1 MASSL
6 QVRQVAGRSKTGKET
21 RQGGSCPGIPRFRD
35 PATGLPGHLF
45 LAGPGWAVL
54 NVLTLGRYPRLRKPN
69 RNVDDYMEILF
80 IVMVGVLSVFGLA
93 VLVVKLWP
101 AAGQA

>member
-1 MASSL
+1 
-6 QVRQVAGRSKTGKET
+6 
-21 RQGGSCPGIPRFRD
+21 
-35 PATGLPGHLF
+35 
-45 LAGPGWAVL
+45 
-54 NVLTLGRYPRLRKPN
+54 
-69 RNVDDYMEILF
+69 MEILF